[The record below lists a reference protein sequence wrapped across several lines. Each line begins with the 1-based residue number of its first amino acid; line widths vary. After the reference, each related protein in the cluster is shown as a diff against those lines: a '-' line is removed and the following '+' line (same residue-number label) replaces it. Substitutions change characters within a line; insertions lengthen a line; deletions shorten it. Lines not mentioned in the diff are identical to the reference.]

1 MKYCVERELLTG
13 SLPVNNPIRP
23 QDVRIVKLQK
33 DDKGVWHFEG
43 ECRGVKVQG
52 SNRDLCEA
60 YKTAVLKLELR

>member
-1 MKYCVERELLTG
+1 M
-13 SLPVNNPIRP
+13 NNPIRP